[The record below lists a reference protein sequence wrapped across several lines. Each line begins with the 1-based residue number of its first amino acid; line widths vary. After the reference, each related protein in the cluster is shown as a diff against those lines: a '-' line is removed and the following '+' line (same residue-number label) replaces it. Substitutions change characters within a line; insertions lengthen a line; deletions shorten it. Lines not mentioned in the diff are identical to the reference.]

1 MPPIR
6 HTLVIAM
13 AALALPLL
21 AQAADN
27 GAQDSD
33 TSSQAWSGSGELG
46 FAAARGNTH
55 SENLDAKLKLGY
67 QDDTWK
73 DDFFLSALR
82 AKGEVKTPTVVDG
95 VTTGYATS
103 YDTTANRL
111 EAGAST
117 GYKFNPRSYVV
128 GALRYDHDDFAANRW
143 EQVASLGFGYI
154 ALKDARN
161 ELSFEVGPGYKRYR
175 PQDYTVV
182 DATTTPPTVT
192 QVHPDAE
199 NEAIGR
205 GLVNYKRRITDNTQF
220 EDTMLA
226 EAGAQN
232 KFYQNDAALAV
243 SMTKALALKVGYQTR
258 YNSSITPGTQHSDQ
272 LFTTNLVYNFTG
284 K

>member
-1 MPPIR
+1 MPRIR
-6 HTLVIAM
+6 QTLVIAL
-13 AALALPLL
+13 AALSLPLL
-21 AQAADN
+21 AQAADSD
-27 GAQDSD
+27 AQNSG

-55 SENLDAKLKLGY
+55 SENLDAKLKLSY

-82 AKGEVKTPTVVDG
+82 SKGEVKTPIVVDG

-103 YDTTANRL
+103 YDTTANRV
-111 EAGAST
+111 EAGASS

-143 EQVASLGFGYI
+143 EEVASLGFGYI
-154 ALKDARN
+154 ALKDMRN

-182 DATTTPPTVT
+182 DESTTPPAVT
-192 QVHPDAE
+192 TVHPDSK

-205 GLVNYKRRITDNTQF
+205 GLMNYKRRLTDNTSF
-220 EDTMLA
+220 EDTLLA

-258 YNSSITPGTQHSDQ
+258 YNSNISPGTQHSDQ
-272 LFTTNLVYNFTG
+272 LLTTNLVYSIGG